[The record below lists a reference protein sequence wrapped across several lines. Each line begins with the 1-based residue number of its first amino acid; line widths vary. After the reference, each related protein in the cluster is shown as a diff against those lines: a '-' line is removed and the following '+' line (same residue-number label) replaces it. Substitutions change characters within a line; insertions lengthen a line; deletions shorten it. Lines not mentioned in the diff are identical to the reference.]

1 MRNNNDIKVIGL
13 TGGTGTGKSTVAS
26 ILTEYGG
33 IVIDADKI
41 YKELIKKDNVVYR
54 ELINYFGNEIVGRNG
69 EIDRGKLSDI
79 VFNDKDKLNMLNR
92 LTHKHV
98 GDEIHRQVE
107 QIKKDLSKQDQ
118 EKPSFIVLDV
128 PIPVEY
134 GFFDLADIIFAVVA
148 NDDIRVERII
158 DRNGL
163 TEQEAELRI
172 YSQMSNREYINIADV
187 VIENEGDL
195 EVLRKN
201 VVNSLAIYLS

>member
-33 IVIDADKI
+33 IAIDADKT

-54 ELINYFGNEIVGRNG
+54 ELINYFGNEIVGKNG

-98 GDEIHRQVE
+98 GDEIHRLVK
-107 QIKKDLSKQDQ
+107 QIKKIYQTKSR
-118 EKPSFIVLDV
+118 KPSFIVLDV

-134 GFFDLADIIFAVVA
+134 GFLIWLISFCCCGKRRHKSGENYRQKRIDGAGGRIKDIFP
-148 NDDIRVERII
+148 
-158 DRNGL
+158 
-163 TEQEAELRI
+163 
-172 YSQMSNREYINIADV
+172 
-187 VIENEGDL
+187 
-195 EVLRKN
+195 N
-201 VVNSLAIYLS
+201 VKP